1 MDSNGG
7 SDMVVA
13 APNASFGLPE
23 ATVGLYAG
31 AGGLPRIMRN
41 CGLQIGSEIAMTG
54 RRLTAQEAL
63 GFHLINKIAK
73 SQDMVVEEAVEMA
86 NKITAL
92 SPDAII
98 VTRHGLREAWETGSV
113 ERAFQRTADRYDQAL
128 AEGPNM
134 KIGLDAFAQKKK
146 PQWVP
151 SKI

>member
-1 MDSNGG
+1 
-7 SDMVVA
+7 MVVA

-63 GFHLINKIAK
+63 GFHLINKVAK
-73 SQDMVVEEAVEMA
+73 SQDTVVEEAVGMA

-113 ERAFQRTADRYDQAL
+113 ERAFQRTSDRYDQAL

-146 PQWVP
+146 PQWLP

>member
-1 MDSNGG
+1 MLTCGD

-13 APNASFGLPE
+13 SPNAQFGLPE
-23 ATVGLYAG
+23 VTVGLYAG

-41 CGLQIGSEIAMTG
+41 CGLQIASEIAMTG

-63 GFHLINKIAK
+63 GFLLINKIAK
-73 SQDMVVEEAVEMA
+73 SPDSVIEESVEMA
-86 NKITAL
+86 KQITRV

-113 ERAFQRTADRYDQAL
+113 ERAFQRTSDRYDQAL
-128 AEGPNM
+128 SEGANM
-134 KIGLDAFAQKKK
+134 KIGLDAFAAKKK
-146 PQWVP
+146 PQWIP